1 MKYCVSGRQPKSIL
15 KQADEI
21 KMQYK
26 DCERILDYIEEF
38 SNKTFIVEI
47 PKDEI
52 GIDWSLLNVFKEKL
66 NNFILCVHNL
76 NLINEIKEKDFKF
89 YWAYPIVTWYELEGI
104 AALNPVYLFLN
115 APLSFSLQKIKDKY
129 NIPIRLCPNIAYDSY
144 IPRDNGIYGTWIRPE
159 DVQIY
164 ENWVDTFEFITDDLK
179 KESTLIHIYKDNKQ
193 WPGNLNLL
201 LTNLNYNVD
210 NRAIPE
216 KIGKIRANCEQK
228 CKSGGSCKFC
238 SIAFKFATDVR
249 NKYYKDKLNKI
260 REQKN
265 EEF

>member
-15 KQADEI
+15 RQADEI

-47 PKDEI
+47 SKDEI
-52 GIDWSLLNVFKEKL
+52 EINWSLLNVFKEKL
-66 NNFILCVHNL
+66 NNFILCIHNL
-76 NLINEIKEKDFKF
+76 NLVNEIKEKDFKF

-129 NIPIRLCPNIAYDSY
+129 

-159 DVQIY
+159 DIQIY

-179 KESTLIHIYKDNKQ
+179 KESTLIHVYKDNKQ

-216 KIGKIRANCEQK
+216 EIGKIRANCEQK
-228 CKSGGSCKFC
+228 CKSGGSCNFC

-249 NKYYKDKLNKI
+249 NKYYRDKLNKI
-260 REQKN
+260 KEQKN